1 MKPSD
6 ITTKEHKPYFSL
18 YIGQA
23 PETTIVEGLES
34 GLKEILAI
42 LNAYPVEKHHYRYAE
57 GKWTV
62 KDMLQHIIDTER
74 IFMYRAL
81 RIARGDKNALAGY
94 EQDDYVG
101 PAKANDRAFE
111 DMLEDYKLSRA
122 NTVALFKS
130 FDEEMLAQI
139 GTASGGP
146 ISARAAGYIIV
157 GHELHHMKVLQER
170 YLN

>member
-6 ITTKEHKPYFSL
+6 ITASEHIPYFGL
-18 YIGQA
+18 YIGKA
-23 PETTIVEGLES
+23 PETTILEGLET
-34 GLKEILAI
+34 GLTKVLGI
-42 LNAYPVEKHHYRYAE
+42 LNTYPREKHNYRYAE

-74 IFMYRAL
+74 IFSYRAL
-81 RIARGDKNALAGY
+81 RIARGDKSPLPGY

-101 PAKANDRAFE
+101 PSKANDRSF
-111 DMLEDYKLSRA
+111 DDLLEDYKRSRG

-130 FDEEMLAQI
+130 FDNEMLAQI

-146 ISARAAGYIIV
+146 MSARAAGYIIV
-157 GHELHHMKVLQER
+157 GHELHHMEVLLER
-170 YLN
+170 YL